1 MLKTKKAKK
10 KEINMKKTF
19 KKYNY
24 KKKIQLKKY
33 N

>member
-19 KKYNY
+19 KKIQLQ
-24 KKKIQLKKY
+24 KKIQLKKY